1 MKKNLRWKF
10 IFFLIVLASALWQ
23 LSYTF
28 RYSQMSNEE
37 LANLDPKERKKLEDR
52 TIHLGLDLK
61 GGMHLILEVDKSKLS
76 DEEKKGATDRALEI
90 IRNRID
96 QFGVSEPTI
105 EKQQGA
111 DRILIQL
118 PGVADRD
125 RAKEIIGKTALLEF
139 RLVEEREAEQN
150 LLLKID
156 EHLAQDKGEDTLVS
170 ESNPLLSNIEVIRGS
185 FFVLTDFKQEVDDYL
200 KREDVKNLIPRDR
213 EFLWAKAEEIEGR
226 KMFSLL
232 LVHSEPVLTGA
243 AILTAD
249 AGIGTANNP
258 MGVKVDLTM
267 TRKARAKWAAITGA
281 NVGKRIAIVLDDI
294 VQSDPVV
301 RERIPS
307 GRSEITLGNATMEEA
322 KDLSVILRAGA
333 LPAPVKIVEERS
345 VGPSLGT
352 DSVRKG
358 VRSIVIGGA
367 IIIVFM
373 LIYYGLSGFV
383 ADFALCLNLL
393 FILAILSAFKFT
405 LTLPG
410 LAGIVLTVGAAI
422 DANVLIF
429 ERIREELRS
438 GKTVGAAISSGYQKA
453 FVTILDAN
461 VTTFIIAVI
470 LYFFGTGPIKGF
482 AITLGIG
489 ILANFFTAIVVT
501 RMIFDFGTGVLR
513 IKRISI

>member
-10 IFFLIVLASALWQ
+10 IFFFIVFFAALWQ

-37 LANLDPKERKKLEDR
+37 LVSLEPEQRRKLEDK

-61 GGMHLILEVDKSKLS
+61 GGMHLILEVDKTKLS

-96 QFGVSEPTI
+96 QFGVSEPAI
-105 EKQQGA
+105 EKQGT

-118 PGVADRD
+118 PGVVDRK

-139 RLVEEREAEQN
+139 RIVEDREVEQN
-150 LLLKID
+150 LLTKID
-156 EHLAQDKGEDTLVS
+156 EYLTKVEISDS
-170 ESNPLLSNIEVIRGS
+170 SFWESNPLLSNIEVMRG
-185 FFVLTDFKQEVDDYL
+185 DFLVFDASKEMVNKYL
-200 KREDVKNLIPRDR
+200 EREDVKKMVPRDR
-213 EFLWAKAEEIEGR
+213 AFLWGKAEEIEGR
-226 KMFSLL
+226 KMFSLHL
-232 LVHSEPVLTGA
+232 THSEPVLTGA

-249 AGIGTANNP
+249 AGIGTPNNP

-267 TRKARAKWAAITGA
+267 TRRARGKWAAITGA
-281 NVGKRIAIVLDDI
+281 NVGKRIAIVLDEVI
-294 VQSDPVV
+294 QSAPVV

-307 GRSEITLGNATMEEA
+307 GRSEITLGNASMNEA
-322 KDLSVILRAGA
+322 KDLAVILKAGA
-333 LPAPVKIVEERS
+333 LPAPVKIIEERS
-345 VGPSLGT
+345 VGPSLGN

-358 VRSIVIGGA
+358 IRTVIIGGA

-393 FILAILSAFKFT
+393 FILAVLSAFRFT

-429 ERIREELRS
+429 ERIREELRT
-438 GKTVGAAISSGYQKA
+438 GKTVGSAIATGYEKA

-461 VTTFIIAVI
+461 VTTFITAAI

-489 ILANFFTAIVVT
+489 IIANFFTAIVVT
-501 RMIFDFGTGVLR
+501 RMIFDFAISNLR

>member
-10 IFFLIVLASALWQ
+10 IFFFIILISALWQ

-28 RYSQMSNEE
+28 RYTKMSNEE
-37 LANLDPKERKKLEDR
+37 LANLEPGQRKILEDKS
-52 TIHLGLDLK
+52 IHLGLDLK

-96 QFGVSEPTI
+96 QFGVTEPSI
-105 EKQQGA
+105 EKQGS

-118 PGVADRD
+118 PGVADRK
-125 RAKEIIGKTALLEF
+125 RAKDIIGKTALLEF
-139 RLVEEREAEQN
+139 RIVADKEAQQN
-150 LLLKID
+150 LLSRID
-156 EHLAQDKGEDTLVS
+156 EYLADIASEDS
-170 ESNPLLSNIEVIRGS
+170 SIPEMMPLLSNIEFIQYNYYVFS
-185 FFVLTDFKQEVDDYL
+185 DFKGEVDEYL
-200 KREDVKNLIPRDR
+200 HREDVQKSIPRDR
-213 EFLWAKAEEIEGR
+213 EFLWGKPEEKEGR
-226 KMFSLL
+226 RMFPLY
-232 LVHSEPVLTGA
+232 LVHAEAVLTGA
-243 AILTAD
+243 AILSAD
-249 AGIGTANNP
+249 AGIGTSNNP

-267 TRKARAKWAAITGA
+267 TRKARSKWAAITGA
-281 NVGKRIAIVLDDI
+281 NIGRKIAIILDNI

-307 GRSEITLGNATMEEA
+307 GRSQITLGNSTMEEA
-322 KDLSVILRAGA
+322 KDLSIILRAGA
-333 LPAPVKIVEERS
+333 LPAPVRIIEERS
-345 VGPSLGT
+345 VGPSLGA
-352 DSVRKG
+352 DSIAKG
-358 VRSIVIGGA
+358 IRSIVIGGA

-373 LIYYGLSGFV
+373 LIYYGLSGLI

-393 FILAILSAFKFT
+393 FILAVLSAFKFT

-429 ERIREELRS
+429 ERIREELGF
-438 GKTVGAAISSGYQKA
+438 GKTTGAAISSGYKKA

-461 VTTFIIAVI
+461 VTTFITAMI

-482 AITLGIG
+482 AITLAIG
-489 ILANFFTAIVVT
+489 ILANFFTAIFVT
-501 RMIFDFGTGVLR
+501 RMIFDFGISFLK

>member
-10 IFFLIVLASALWQ
+10 IFLFIILFAALWQ

-37 LANLDPKERKKLEDR
+37 LANLEPEQRRKLEDK

-61 GGMHLILEVDKSKLS
+61 GGMHLILEVDKTKLS

-96 QFGVSEPTI
+96 QFGVSEPAI
-105 EKQQGA
+105 EKQGT

-118 PGVADRD
+118 PGVVDRK

-139 RLVEEREAEQN
+139 RIVEDREVVQN
-150 LLLKID
+150 LLTKID
-156 EHLAQDKGEDTLVS
+156 EYLTKVEISDSSFL
-170 ESNPLLSNIEVIRGS
+170 ESNPLLSNIEVIRG
-185 FFVLTDFKQEVDDYL
+185 DFLIFDALKETVNEYL
-200 KREDVKNLIPRDR
+200 IREDVKKIVPRDR
-213 EFLWAKAEEIEGR
+213 AFLWGKPEEIEGR
-226 KMFSLL
+226 KMFPLHL
-232 LVHSEPVLTGA
+232 THSEPVLTGA

-249 AGIGTANNP
+249 AGIGTPNNP

-267 TRKARAKWAAITGA
+267 TRRARGKWAAITGA
-281 NVGKRIAIVLDDI
+281 NVGKRIAIVLDEVI
-294 VQSDPVV
+294 QSAPVV

-307 GRSEITLGNATMEEA
+307 GRSEITLGNASMDEA
-322 KDLSVILRAGA
+322 KDLAVILKAGA
-333 LPAPVKIVEERS
+333 LPAPVKIIEERS
-345 VGPSLGT
+345 VGPSLGS

-358 VRSIVIGGA
+358 IRSVIIGGA

-373 LIYYGLSGFV
+373 LIYYGLSGLV
-383 ADFALCLNLL
+383 ANFALCLNLL
-393 FILAILSAFKFT
+393 FILAVLSAFRFT

-438 GKTVGAAISSGYQKA
+438 GKTVGSAIATGYQKA

-461 VTTFIIAVI
+461 VTTFITAAI

-501 RMIFDFGTGVLR
+501 RMIFDFAISNLR

>member
-1 MKKNLRWKF
+1 MKKALRWKF
-10 IFFLIVLASALWQ
+10 LFFFIILFAALWQ

-28 RYSQMSNEE
+28 RYARMSNEE
-37 LANLDPKERKKLEDR
+37 LAALEPLERKKLEDR
-52 TIHLGLDLK
+52 TIHLGLDLR

-76 DEEKKGATDRALEI
+76 DEEKEGATERALEI

-96 QFGVSEPTI
+96 QFGVSEPII
-105 EKQQGA
+105 EKQGT

-118 PGVADRD
+118 PGVADRN

-139 RLVEEREAEQN
+139 RIAESKEVEQN
-150 LLLKID
+150 LLTRID
-156 EHLAQDKGEDTLVS
+156 EYLVERGDGDS
-170 ESNPLLSNIEVIRGS
+170 SITEINPLLSLVEYLQYD
-185 FFVLTDFKQEVDDYL
+185 FVVLADFKEEVDRYL
-200 KREDVKNLIPRDR
+200 KRKDIQELIPKDM
-213 EFLWAKAEEIEGR
+213 EFVWEKPQEREGR
-226 KMFSLL
+226 KVFPLHLL
-232 LVHSEPVLTGA
+232 NANPVLTGA

-249 AGIGTANNP
+249 AGIGTSNNP

-267 TRKARAKWAAITGA
+267 NRKARAKWAAITGA
-281 NVGKRIAIVLDDI
+281 NVGKRIAIVLDGI
-294 VQSDPVV
+294 VQSAPVV

-307 GRSEITLGNATMEEA
+307 GRSQITLGNATMDEG
-322 KDLSVILRAGA
+322 KDLAVILRAGA

-352 DSVRKG
+352 DSIRKG
-358 VRSIVIGGA
+358 IRSIVIGGA
-367 IIIVFM
+367 LIILFM

-393 FILAILSAFKFT
+393 FILAVLSAFRFT

-438 GKTVGAAISSGYQKA
+438 GKTIGAAISSGYQKA
-453 FVTILDAN
+453 FITILDAN
-461 VTTFIIAVI
+461 LTTFITALI

-501 RMIFDFGTGVLR
+501 RMIFDFAVSFMK

>member
-1 MKKNLRWKF
+1 MKKALRWKF
-10 IFFLIVLASALWQ
+10 LFFLIILFAALWQ

-28 RYSQMSNEE
+28 RYSSMSNQQ
-37 LANLDPKERKKLEDR
+37 LASLEPEERKKLLDR

-76 DEEKKGATDRALEI
+76 DEEKEGATERALEI

-96 QFGVSEPTI
+96 QFGVTEPVI
-105 EKQQGA
+105 EKQGT

-118 PGVADRD
+118 PGVADRS
-125 RAKEIIGKTALLEF
+125 RAKDIIGKTALLEF
-139 RLVEEREAEQN
+139 RLAESKEIQQN
-150 LLLKID
+150 LLSRID
-156 EHLAQDKGEDTLVS
+156 EYLAEQGADDSTMMEF
-170 ESNPLLSNIEVIRGS
+170 NPLLSLIEYLQYD
-185 FFVLTDFKQEVDDYL
+185 FVVLAEFKDEVDAYL
-200 KREDVKNLIPRDR
+200 KRKDVQELIPNDR
-213 EFLWAKAEEIEGR
+213 EFVWEKPQEREGR
-226 KMFSLL
+226 RVFPLHLL
-232 LVHSEPVLTGA
+232 HEEPVLTGA

-249 AGIGTANNP
+249 AGIGTPNNP

-267 TRKARAKWAAITGA
+267 TRKARARWAAITGA
-281 NVGKRIAIVLDDI
+281 NVGKRIAIVLDGV
-294 VQSDPVV
+294 VQSAPVV

-307 GRSEITLGNATMEEA
+307 GRSEITMGGATMDEG

-358 VRSIVIGGA
+358 IRSILIGGG

-393 FILAILSAFKFT
+393 FILAVLSAFRFT

-429 ERIREELRS
+429 ERIREELRT
-438 GKTVGAAISSGYQKA
+438 GKTVGSAISSGYQKA

-461 VTTFIIAVI
+461 LTTFITALI

-501 RMIFDFGTGVLR
+501 RMIFDFAVSFLK

>member
-1 MKKNLRWKF
+1 MKKTLRWKF
-10 IFFLIVLASALWQ
+10 IFFLIVFLAALWQ

-28 RYSQMSNEE
+28 RYSRMTKEE
-37 LANLDPKERKKLEDR
+37 LANLEPQQRKSLEDK

-61 GGMHLILEVDKSKLS
+61 GGMHLILEVDKTKLT

-105 EKQQGA
+105 EKQGT

-118 PGVADRD
+118 PGVVDRK
-125 RAKEIIGKTALLEF
+125 RAKELIGKTALLEF
-139 RLVEEREAEQN
+139 RLVEDAEAEQN
-150 LLLKID
+150 LLTKID
-156 EHLAQDKGEDTLVS
+156 EYLGKTEYGDSSIL
-170 ESNPLLSNIEVIRGS
+170 ESNPLLSNIEFIRGD
-185 FFVLTDFKQEVDDYL
+185 FLVLSEFKKTVDDYL
-200 KREDVKNLIPRDR
+200 KRDDVKKMIPRDR
-213 EFLWAKAEEIEGR
+213 TFLWEKAKEIEGR
-226 KMFSLL
+226 KMFPLFL
-232 LVHSEPVLTGA
+232 IHSEPVLTGA

-249 AGIGTANNP
+249 AGIGTPNNP

-267 TRKARAKWAAITGA
+267 TRKARAKWSAITGA
-281 NVGKRIAIVLDDI
+281 NVGKRIAIVLDEI
-294 VQSDPVV
+294 IQSAPVV

-307 GRSEITLGNATMEEA
+307 GRSEITLGDASMDEA
-322 KDLSVILRAGA
+322 KDLAVVLKAGA
-333 LPAPVKIVEERS
+333 LPAPVRVVEERS

-352 DSVRKG
+352 DSIRKG
-358 VRSIVIGGA
+358 VRSILLGGA
-367 IIIVFM
+367 IIIIFM

-393 FILAILSAFKFT
+393 FILAVLSAFRFT

-410 LAGIVLTVGAAI
+410 LAGIVLTIGAAI

-429 ERIREELRS
+429 ERIREELRT
-438 GKTVGAAISSGYQKA
+438 GKTVGSAIDTGYQKA

-461 VTTFIIAVI
+461 LTTFITAAI

-482 AITLGIG
+482 AVTLGIG

-501 RMIFDFGTGVLR
+501 RMVFDFAVTFLR

>member
-10 IFFLIVLASALWQ
+10 IFFLIVLAAALFQ
-23 LSYTF
+23 LSYTL
-28 RYSQMSNEE
+28 RYSNMSHED
-37 LANLDPKERKKLEDR
+37 LANLDPHQRKTLADR
-52 TIHLGLDLK
+52 SIHLGLDLK
-61 GGMHLILEVDKSKLS
+61 GGMHLVLEVDKSKLS

-105 EKQQGA
+105 EKQGM

-118 PGVADRD
+118 PGVVNRE

-139 RLVEEREAEQN
+139 RLLENTDIQQN
-150 LLLKID
+150 ILTKLD
-156 EHLAQDKGEDTLVS
+156 EFLAQNAPLDSENL
-170 ESNPLLSNIEVIRGS
+170 ESNPLLANIEIIRNE
-185 FFVLTDFKQEVDDYL
+185 FYVLDDY
-200 KREDVKNLIPRDR
+200 KEIVEEYINREDVRNLVPLERT
-213 EFLWAKAEEIEGR
+213 FLWGKAEEVEGR
-226 KMFSLL
+226 KMFSIY
-232 LVHSEPVLTGA
+232 LVHSHPVLTGS

-249 AGIGTANNP
+249 AGIGTPNNP

-267 TRKARAKWAAITGA
+267 TRKARSKWAAITGA
-281 NVGKRIAIVLDDI
+281 NVGRRIAIVLDDV
-294 VQSDPVV
+294 VQSAPVV

-307 GRSEITLGNATMEEA
+307 GRSEITLGNASMNEA
-322 KDLSVILRAGA
+322 KDLAVVLKAGA
-333 LPAPVKIVEERS
+333 LPAPVKIIEERS
-345 VGPSLGT
+345 VGPSMGN
-352 DSVRKG
+352 DSIRNGIRSVIIG
-358 VRSIVIGGA
+358 GSIV
-367 IIIVFM
+367 IVFM
-373 LIYYGLSGFV
+373 LFYYGLSGLI
-383 ADFALCLNLL
+383 ADFALTLNLL
-393 FILAILSAFKFT
+393 LILAVLSAFKFT

-429 ERIREELRS
+429 ERIREELRT
-438 GKTVGAAISSGYQKA
+438 GKTVGSAIDSGYQKA

-461 VTTFIIAVI
+461 TTTFITALI

-482 AITLGIG
+482 AVTLGIG

-501 RMIFDFGTGVLR
+501 RMIFDFSLIYLR

>member
-1 MKKNLRWKF
+1 MKKALRWKF
-10 IFFLIVLASALWQ
+10 LFFFVILVAALWQ

-28 RYSQMSNEE
+28 RYTHMSNTE
-37 LANLDPKERKKLEDR
+37 LANLEPTERKKLADR

-76 DEEKKGATDRALEI
+76 DEEKEGATERALEI

-96 QFGVSEPTI
+96 QFGVSEPII
-105 EKQQGA
+105 EKQGA

-118 PGVADRD
+118 PGVADRN

-139 RLVEEREAEQN
+139 RIAEDKEVQQN
-150 LLLKID
+150 LLARID
-156 EHLAQDKGEDTLVS
+156 EHLSERTKDDTTAI
-170 ESNPLLSNIEVIRGS
+170 ESNPLLSLIEYLQYD
-185 FFVLTDFKQEVDDYL
+185 FVVLADFKNEVDAYL
-200 KREDVKNLIPRDR
+200 KRKDVQELIPNDR
-213 EFLWAKAEEIEGR
+213 QFFWEKAQEREGR
-226 KMFSLL
+226 KVFPLHLL
-232 LVHSEPVLTGA
+232 HADPVLTGA

-249 AGIGTANNP
+249 AGIGTPNNP
-258 MGVKVDLTM
+258 MGVKVNLTM

-294 VQSDPVV
+294 VQSAPVV

-307 GRSEITLGNATMEEA
+307 GRSEITLGNATMDEG
-322 KDLSVILRAGA
+322 KDLAVILRAGA
-333 LPAPVKIVEERS
+333 LPAPVRIVEERS

-352 DSVRKG
+352 DSIRKG
-358 VRSIVIGGA
+358 IRSILIGGA

-393 FILAILSAFKFT
+393 FILAVLSAFRFT

-453 FVTILDAN
+453 FITILDAN
-461 VTTFIIAVI
+461 LTTFITALI

-501 RMIFDFGTGVLR
+501 RMIFDFAVMFLK